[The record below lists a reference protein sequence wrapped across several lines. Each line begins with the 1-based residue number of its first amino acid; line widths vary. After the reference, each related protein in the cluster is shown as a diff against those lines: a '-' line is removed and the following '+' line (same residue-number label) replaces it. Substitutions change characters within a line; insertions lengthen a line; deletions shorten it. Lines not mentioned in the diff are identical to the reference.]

1 MLGEKLLALRKKHGF
16 SQQELADRLSVS
28 RQTISNWECGNG
40 APSLDR
46 AAELAALYQISLDDL
61 TGNRVGIIV
70 GRKRPSN
77 RLLRSLVGRKV
88 RMSSRDGDLAVNLGF
103 DWGFNAV
110 VKILEVQEEW
120 LRIEYTRTREDSL
133 TKKETVVSLLEI
145 DLLSGFELMEDA
157 P

>member
-40 APSLDR
+40 APSLDK

>member
-40 APSLDR
+40 APSLDQ

>member
-40 APSLDR
+40 APSLDK

-88 RMSSRDGDLAVNLGF
+88 KMSSRDGDLAVNLGF